1 MNVAGAQSERL
12 GVCNM
17 FEWWNGLQ
25 LIEQVFYVIAI
36 PATIILVL
44 QTILL
49 LFGFGHD
56 SDADVDHDMDMD
68 NDFDHDVGHDGS
80 GAEHVAGLRLLSVR
94 GFVAFF
100 AVCGWV
106 GVALLD
112 MDVNPVVS
120 VCISILAGFLS
131 MLLVAVVMRF
141 AIKMQQSGNLDM
153 KNAVGLTGE
162 VYIPIPAEGKGKVTL
177 VIQERFMELDAVSP
191 GEALKTGQRIKVTDV
206 TESNTLV
213 VAPIS

>member
-1 MNVAGAQSERL
+1 
-12 GVCNM
+12 M

-25 LIEQVFYVIAI
+25 LIEQIFYLIAI
-36 PATIILVL
+36 PSTIILVL

-56 SDADVDHDMDMD
+56 SDTDIDHDAGMD
-68 NDFDHDVGHDGS
+68 NDFDHDADGDIGHDGS
-80 GAEHVAGLRLLSVR
+80 GADHVGGLRMLTVR

-100 AVCGWV
+100 AMCGWV

-112 MDVNPVVS
+112 MDVQPVIA
-120 VCISILAGFLS
+120 VCIAILAGLLS

-141 AIKMQQSGNLDM
+141 AIKMQQSGNLDI

-213 VAPIS
+213 VTPIS